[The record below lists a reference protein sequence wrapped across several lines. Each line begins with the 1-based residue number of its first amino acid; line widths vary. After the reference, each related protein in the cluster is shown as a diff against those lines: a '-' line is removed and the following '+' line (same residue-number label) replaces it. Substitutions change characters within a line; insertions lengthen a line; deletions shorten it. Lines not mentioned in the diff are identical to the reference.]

1 MARTRS
7 STTAARG
14 VWFTRAQG
22 TRNVRNVTFRL
33 ARRGVLTER
42 SVSHWRGAMPET
54 SRARRM
60 SFAIAAALLGALVAA
75 PVASAASQP
84 PAGGSGLD
92 QVAIATGGAAVATA
106 ILLWICISHRNGRI
120 KWVGKLANF
129 AERETGVAGWSS
141 LPGAFLGIS
150 LLTAEF
156 GMYWDISLHIDN
168 GRDPGPLANPAH
180 YFILAGLFGVLSAGV
195 LSIALTPEE
204 KPSKAA
210 IRLPNGWWAPL
221 GAVMVINCGAV
232 SLIAFPLD
240 DFWHRLFG
248 QDVTLWGPTH
258 LLLIGGASFSIL
270 GQWVLDVEGHRASKG
285 KAREGSPF
293 IYVRNVSLVGSLL
306 VGLSTFQAE
315 FDFSVPQF
323 RLVWQPL
330 LLALAAG
337 LGLVAARV
345 RLGRG
350 GALAAALFFI
360 GLRGLLSL
368 LVGPIFGQTTPHF
381 PLYIVE
387 AGLVELVALRWGRE
401 RPIALGAIAGVLI
414 GTIGFAAEYGW
425 ANVVDTIGWPPSLI
439 VEGLICALV
448 AGTAGGILGGWI
460 GRAVTPGVADEL
472 VPKWA
477 VPVAGIAAIAV
488 IAWAIPM
495 PNGSPPKATLT
506 LTPAK
511 SLPNGESQVLVTAK
525 LDPPDAAE
533 NNRWFVVTAW
543 QGKQRSIVGNMKK
556 IGPGLYR
563 ADKPIP
569 VGGSDWKATLRLQ
582 RGRAVLGLP
591 LYLPADQAIPVPK
604 VAAKSGATQEFVR
617 DKSLLQREQKKGVPG
632 FLTGAAYIAV
642 FLIWAGMIAVVGWGL
657 ARLAGALGR
666 GTPPESGSRAA
677 ERAPRADRQPATA

>member
-1 MARTRS
+1 
-7 STTAARG
+7 
-14 VWFTRAQG
+14 
-22 TRNVRNVTFRL
+22 
-33 ARRGVLTER
+33 
-42 SVSHWRGAMPET
+42 MPET
-54 SRARRM
+54 TRARRTF
-60 SFAIAAALLGALVAA
+60 FAVAVALLGMLVAA

-84 PAGGSGLD
+84 PAAGAGLD
-92 QVAIATGGAAVATA
+92 QVALATGMAGVATA

-120 KWVGKLANF
+120 KWVGRLASF

-150 LLTAEF
+150 LLTAVF

-221 GAVMVINCGAV
+221 GALMVITCGAV

-240 DFWHRLFG
+240 DIWHRLFG

-270 GQWVLDVEGHRASKG
+270 GQWVLDVEGHRASKSE
-285 KAREGSPF
+285 ARQGS
-293 IYVRNVSLVGSLL
+293 IWVYVRNVSLVGSLL

-337 LGLVAARV
+337 MGLVAARV

-368 LVGPIFGQTTPHF
+368 LIGPVFGETTPHF

-401 RPIALGAIAGVLI
+401 RPITLGAAAGVLI
-414 GTIGFAAEYGW
+414 GTIGFFAEYAW
-425 ANVVDTIGWPPSLI
+425 ANTVDTIGWPPSLI
-439 VEGLICALV
+439 LEGIILASI

-460 GRAVTPGVADEL
+460 GRSVTPGVADEV
-472 VPKWA
+472 VPRWA
-477 VPVAGIAAIAV
+477 VPVAGVAV
-488 IAWAIPM
+488 IGLLAWTIPM
-495 PNGSPPKATLT
+495 PNGNPPKATLT

-511 SLPNGESQVLVTAK
+511 SLPNGESQEWVQAK
-525 LDPPDAAE
+525 LDPPNAADD
-533 NNRWFVVTAW
+533 NRWFVVTAW
-543 QGKQRSIVGNMKK
+543 QGKRRSIVGDMKK
-556 IGPGLYR
+556 IGPGLWR
-563 ADKPIP
+563 STLPVP
-569 VGGSDWKATLRLQ
+569 VGGTDWKATLRLQ
-582 RGRAVLGLP
+582 RGSAVLGLP
-591 LYLPADQAIPVPK
+591 LYLPKDSAIPVPK
-604 VAAKSGATQEFVR
+604 VAAKNHATVEFVR

-632 FLTGAAYIAV
+632 FLTLAAYIAV
-642 FLIWAGMIAVVGWGL
+642 FLIWAAMVAIVAWGL
-657 ARLAGALGR
+657 ARLARALGSS
-666 GTPPESGSRAA
+666 PPSEPPA
-677 ERAPRADRQPATA
+677 ERRHPIETPSGVQPTAA